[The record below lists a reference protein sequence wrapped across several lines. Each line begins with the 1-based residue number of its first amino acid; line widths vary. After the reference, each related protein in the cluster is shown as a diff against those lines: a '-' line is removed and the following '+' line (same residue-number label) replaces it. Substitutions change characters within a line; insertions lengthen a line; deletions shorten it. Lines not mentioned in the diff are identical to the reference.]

1 MAQPA
6 VLPIAGR
13 YEIRDRIG
21 AGAMGQVIEA
31 YDQRVRRLVPKGECP
46 EARRRFRLEAQ
57 AAARLRMGCGGVSL
71 VSAVVDV
78 ADSFRPFMR
87 SRPLPE

>member
-1 MAQPA
+1 MAASA
-6 VLPIAGR
+6 VPLIAGR

-31 YDQRVRRLVPKGECP
+31 YDRRVRRLVANHGCP
-46 EARRRFRLEAQ
+46 DARRRFRLEAQ

-78 ADSFRPFMR
+78 ADPFRPFMC